1 LVARAHALQPLLR
14 EYAAQ
19 KVIDAIN
26 DLVNIHGA
34 GSFAE
39 SSRMQQ
45 IWRDANTAARH
56 AGLNPAVGYEVYG
69 KALLDVDEPITAM
82 V

>member
-1 LVARAHALQPLLR
+1 VLQ
-14 EYAAQ
+14 
-19 KVIDAIN
+19 AIHE
-26 DLVNIHGA
+26 LVNIHGA

-56 AGLNPAVGYEVYG
+56 AGLNSAVGYEVYG
-69 KALLDVDEPITAM
+69 KALLNVDERITAM
-82 V
+82 I

>member
-1 LVARAHALQPLLR
+1 MLFRSLT
-14 EYAAQ
+14 
-19 KVIDAIN
+19 AISTLIN
-26 DLVNIHGA
+26 VHGA

-45 IWRDANTAARH
+45 YWRDANTAARH
-56 AGLNPAVGYEVYG
+56 AALQPVVGYEVYG
-69 KALLDVDEPITAM
+69 KALLGVAERISPL